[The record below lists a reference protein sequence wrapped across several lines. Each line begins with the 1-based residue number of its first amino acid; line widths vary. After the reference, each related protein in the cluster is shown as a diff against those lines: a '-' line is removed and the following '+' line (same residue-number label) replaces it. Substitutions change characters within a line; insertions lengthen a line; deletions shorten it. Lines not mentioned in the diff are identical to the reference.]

1 VQLGTGVVMLEDR
14 HIQLNQDKCLYDYD
28 LILRTNDDKTKYVA
42 FDIYDYKNNK
52 TILTKKLED

>member
-1 VQLGTGVVMLEDR
+1 MKKLEDR
-14 HIQLNQDKCLYDYD
+14 HIQLNQDKCLYDFD

-52 TILTKKLED
+52 TIFTKQIEVDNESL

>member
-1 VQLGTGVVMLEDR
+1 MKLEDR

-52 TILTKKLED
+52 TILTQQLEAEDDRL

>member
-1 VQLGTGVVMLEDR
+1 MKLEDR

-52 TILTKKLED
+52 TILTQKLEG